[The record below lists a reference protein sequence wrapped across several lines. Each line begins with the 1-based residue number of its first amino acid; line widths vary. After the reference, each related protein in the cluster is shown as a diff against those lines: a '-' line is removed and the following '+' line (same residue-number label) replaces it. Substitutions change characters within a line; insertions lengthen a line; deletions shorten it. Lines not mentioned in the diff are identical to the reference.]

1 MAFVTKEWKD
11 RLVEFAGRRLLKN
24 VATGDEATFDVSRAE
39 GTVSQA
45 GHAFSAATMN
55 DLEERIKDGFDEV
68 NSNLTA
74 DGTPFRFGKD
84 SNGNYGYI
92 IKDEDGADSV
102 IPFRSIDYG
111 KIYTLSKTTTSLTT
125 GTSVSIAQILPKG
138 KYIGGWAS
146 FWSSDGTIN
155 AVNTGV
161 KAGVSVAKTK
171 NTTKVEK
178 IDKATVP
185 IVVVDI
191 AEDLDTITL
200 SDVNNYYRAA
210 VAFWVKIG

>member
-68 NSNLTA
+68 NTNLTA

-84 SNGNYGYI
+84 SDGNYGYI
-92 IKDEDGADSV
+92 ITGEDGADSV
-102 IPFRSIDYG
+102 IPFNRRTVAHLEWTNNSPNIDFSAQE
-111 KIYTLSKTTTSLTT
+111 IIMELSKYDAVIIKYKARTTMETVSYAVVFKSTRTVLA
-125 GTSVSIAQILPKG
+125 SVSRG
-138 KYIGGWAS
+138 
-146 FWSSDGTIN
+146 SDPVPFRWCTIYD
-155 AVNTGV
+155 
-161 KAGVSVAKTK
+161 
-171 NTTKVEK
+171 
-178 IDKATVP
+178 DKAKFEQGYYGTNINNAFIIP
-185 IVVVDI
+185 LKIWGI
-191 AEDLDTITL
+191 NITL
-200 SDVNNYYRAA
+200 ESE
-210 VAFWVKIG
+210 